1 MPLDWLLFREEDD
14 DLRECN
20 QFRLRGSGPS
30 PKPAFPACTP
40 FWMPANTP
48 ASSKSS
54 RGAGRAPCVPSSAVA
69 ADLGSAADLLI
80 LYCTICWP
88 FLDLWCVRVWLGF
101 DRLRSD

>member
-1 MPLDWLLFREEDD
+1 MTYGSATSLGCVGLGLPRSPLSRLVLLFGCLLTHQQV
-14 DLRECN
+14 LRA
-20 QFRLRGSGPS
+20 RVVLGGP
-30 PKPAFPACTP
+30 
-40 FWMPANTP
+40 
-48 ASSKSS
+48 
-54 RGAGRAPCVPSSAVA
+54 PCVPSSAVA